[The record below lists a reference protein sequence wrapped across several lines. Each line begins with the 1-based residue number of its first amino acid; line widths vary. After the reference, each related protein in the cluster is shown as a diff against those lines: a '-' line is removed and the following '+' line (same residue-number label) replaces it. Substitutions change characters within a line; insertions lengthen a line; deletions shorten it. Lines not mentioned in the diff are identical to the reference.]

1 MQILGT
7 HDPPTTR
14 HNEIPRG
21 FQISWCWVYGV
32 FLVCVCVSFWKQLGI
47 IFRGGRRDLK
57 NLEFFSF
64 CVLSCKLYIRSS
76 SISVFDTKDE
86 IYIYR
91 HVILVA
97 IPKIQSL
104 TSQLVCYGLLVYD
117 IRKCSTK
124 HQQNP
129 SIVFFALGL
138 RQSSVRVKR
147 STKQG
152 FEFCGSM
159 ITLPP
164 GSNQSGSHPGNIVLR
179 GKKLGKIPVSW
190 FPKLLG
196 TMKQGFMSSI

>member
-1 MQILGT
+1 MGCFWYVCVYLFGNNLGLFLGEVEEILRIWSSFRFVFWVANSILGHLPSACLT
-7 HDPPTTR
+7 QKMR
-14 HNEIPRG
+14 
-21 FQISWCWVYGV
+21 Y
-32 FLVCVCVSFWKQLGI
+32 
-47 IFRGGRRDLK
+47 
-57 NLEFFSF
+57 
-64 CVLSCKLYIRSS
+64 
-76 SISVFDTKDE
+76 

-179 GKKLGKIPVSW
+179 GKKLGKIPGSW